1 MFIKGHNFPTMA
13 TKTMNISLTPE
24 LKASIERRVRSGR
37 YRNASDVV
45 RAGLRA
51 LSREEMSVGWQEW
64 RRIARGLPQHPS
76 TPRSESRIERAV
88 RAGRRLKAAT

>member
-1 MFIKGHNFPTMA
+1 MPRNYHANRPRRESFFKLARYPTIDDVYQRHNFPTMA

-45 RAGLRA
+45 RLDCGRYRA
-51 LSREEMSVGWQEW
+51 
-64 RRIARGLPQHPS
+64 RR
-76 TPRSESRIERAV
+76 
-88 RAGRRLKAAT
+88 